1 MNLDNWHRMDPHLLY
16 SLVNT
21 RLRNDYADLDD
32 LARSLDLDRAAL
44 ERRMAEAGYG
54 YVADL
59 NQFRPGGSDA

>member
-1 MNLDNWHRMDPHLLY
+1 MNLDNWRRMDPHLLY

-44 ERRMAEAGYG
+44 ERRLAEAGYV

-59 NQFRPGGSDA
+59 NQFRPEAAGA